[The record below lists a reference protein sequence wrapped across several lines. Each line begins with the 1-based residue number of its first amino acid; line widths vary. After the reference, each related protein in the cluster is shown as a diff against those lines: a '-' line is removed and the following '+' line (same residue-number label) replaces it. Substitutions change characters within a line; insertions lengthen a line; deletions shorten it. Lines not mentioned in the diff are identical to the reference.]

1 MTPTIAS
8 RTFTAL
14 AGCLLAAV
22 AALAPAPASAER
34 IKDLAQVAGVRG
46 NPLVGYGLV
55 VGLDGSGDRTSQTQ
69 FTVQSLKTMLDQL
82 GGSLPP
88 GVNPQ
93 LKNVAAVAIH
103 AELPAF
109 AKPRQTIHVT
119 VSSIGDAG
127 SLRRAPPL

>member
-1 MTPTIAS
+1 MRAS
-8 RTFTAL
+8 ISLRSI
-14 AGCLLAAV
+14 AAV
-22 AALAPAPASAER
+22 ALLALFAAGPASAER

-46 NPLVGYGLV
+46 NALVGYGLV

-82 GGSLPP
+82 GVTLPP

-103 AELPAF
+103 AELPPY
-109 AKPRQTIHVT
+109 AKPGQTIDVT
-119 VSSIGDAG
+119 VSSIGNAG
-127 SLRRAPPL
+127 SLRG